1 MCRLLPDSA
10 GLVSATRDR
19 HGQGGPESA
28 GSMRAATNR
37 PHAAEGVTTAM
48 PMIRVEMYKG
58 RTLEQKRA
66 IAKALTEALCA
77 TANCAPHSVQVILS
91 DVEKSDWASAGVL
104 AVDK

>member
-1 MCRLLPDSA
+1 MYRLAPDSA

-19 HGQGGPESA
+19 HGQGAPDLA

-37 PHAAEGVTTAM
+37 FLAAKGATTAM
-48 PMIRVEMYKG
+48 PMIRVEMYSG

-66 IAKALTEALCA
+66 IARALTDALCA
-77 TANCAPHSVQVILS
+77 TADCAPQSVQVILC
-91 DVEKSDWASAGVL
+91 DVDKSDWASAGVL